1 MKTFLVVALIGQTNA
16 GKSSLLNRFAHKNI
30 AIVAREEGTT
40 RDNVVA
46 KIDFPEPAGY
56 SPDRHNFSSGRTSSR
71 HRNSSALNYYD
82 PSGSYMPSDRRSF
95 SDASHPTPFLLID
108 TAGLKDPTDDF
119 EASIQD
125 QITDAIESADVILVT
140 LDSTKY
146 FDHKD
151 AKIAKNALK
160 SKKPVFLVLNKSD
173 LKESLPLEEFRALGI
188 APENTFYVSATTG
201 QGIAELKQA
210 IRRGLGKRGSAASS
224 TPAMDFSD
232 KNSVFEGKIH
242 VEPETAPGDGCGV
255 PVPSAVPARDRG
267 EEEAV
272 EPRNLKVAL
281 IGRPNV
287 GKSSLFNTLTKKQ
300 QALVSSKQG
309 TTRDINR
316 VELRYKGRSLEI
328 LDTAGLRK
336 PGRREVGIEK
346 FSAIRTLAAI
356 EEADI
361 CALLIDSTEPHSKLD
376 QSLAGQI
383 VDAGKSI
390 IIVVTKSDLLEN
402 AEPTNY
408 FGEENI
414 KNRTAADFLLDSLE
428 RDFDFL
434 PYAPVIFTSS
444 ETGKNATKLF
454 DLALDVDEARHHEI
468 ATKDLNKILNS
479 ALEEHPAAGLKNTHP
494 KPKYIVQTDVC
505 PPWFV
510 VHGHELQLLHWS
522 YKRFLERKIR
532 EFYPYLGTPICFSF
546 RSDNSERKVRKDAYD
561 QKHGKFSQ

>member
-1 MKTFLVVALIGQTNA
+1 MKSLPIVALIGQTNA
-16 GKSSLLNRFAHKNI
+16 GKSSLLNRFARKNI

-40 RDNVVA
+40 RDNVMA
-46 KIDFPEPAGY
+46 KVDNLLESGYTLHQNRQFREPR
-56 SPDRHNFSSGRTSSR
+56 DT
-71 HRNSSALNYYD
+71 
-82 PSGSYMPSDRRSF
+82 
-95 SDASHPTPFLLID
+95 FLLID

-125 QITDAIESADVILVT
+125 QIADAIASAEVILVT
-140 LDSTKY
+140 LDSSKY

-151 AKIAKNALK
+151 RQIVKDALK

-201 QGIAELKQA
+201 QGITELKRA
-210 IRRGLGKRGSAASS
+210 ILKCLRRKIFSSSAASP
-224 TPAMDFSD
+224 T
-232 KNSVFEGKIH
+232 N
-242 VEPETAPGDGCGV
+242 
-255 PVPSAVPARDRG
+255 
-267 EEEAV
+267 EEERSE
-272 EPRNLKVAL
+272 EPRNDGRDEASAEMKKFSSPTLKLAL

-287 GKSSLFNTLTKKQ
+287 GKSSLFNTLAKKQ
-300 QALVSSKQG
+300 QALVSSRQG

-316 VELRYKGRSLEI
+316 VEITFKGQKIEI

-390 IIVVTKSDLLEN
+390 IMVVTKSDLLEN

-414 KNRTAADFLLDSLE
+414 KNRTAADFLLDNLE

-454 DLALDVDEARHHEI
+454 DLALDIDEARNHKI
-468 ATKDLNKILNS
+468 DTKDLNRILHQ
-479 ALEEHPAAGLKNTHP
+479 ALAEHPAAGLKNTHP
-494 KPKYIVQTDVC
+494 KPKYIVQTDTC

-510 VHGHELQLLHWS
+510 VYGHVLQLLHWS

-546 RSDNSERKVRKDAYD
+546 RSDNKN
-561 QKHGKFSQ
+561 